1 MSYQWVLC
9 SALRNIHT
17 RARPRESYPRAKQY
31 SCLHRTQ
38 NPSKIDLTVDVK
50 HIFENILLIHKVKKT
65 ICMLFIRVS
74 KLLQITLT
82 SHACKGNC
90 PLEKSEFKNKA
101 FQNQYFKK
109 ILY

>member
-1 MSYQWVLC
+1 MLFHNHARVRRIIQLSKLMSYQWVLC

-65 ICMLFIRVS
+65 ICMIF
-74 KLLQITLT
+74 
-82 SHACKGNC
+82 H
-90 PLEKSEFKNKA
+90 
-101 FQNQYFKK
+101 
-109 ILY
+109 